1 MGKLSEFIAYL
12 EEQAANH
19 SIYVWGGQGQDHT
32 RISEAWIR
40 ERETSTDNAN
50 RAIAFWKKQ
59 VKAGYGER
67 LRAFD
72 CSGLATYYLYD
83 VKKWIPGDT
92 TANGLKG
99 KCQVLSRSELTKG
112 DWVFRV
118 YQTGKDKGKAYHI
131 GYIVDDS
138 LNVIEA
144 KGRDDGVVK
153 RNLNASGSGYWNAY
167 GRPELFRE
175 EIEGASPEDGMV
187 EVLGGSVNVRAGDN
201 TETAILGVAHK
212 GDSFLLEG
220 VSASG
225 WYKIDYDGKDGYIS
239 SRSDLTR
246 IAGDAPASFTV
257 GRLLKKTSPL
267 MTGEDVKDVQAAL
280 IAKGYSC
287 GNTGADGEFG
297 SNTQKAV
304 EAFQKAAG
312 LTADGIVGEKTTQAL
327 GGEWKAAGTT
337 WSVSRILKKTSPLM
351 KGADVKA
358 LQSALIAK
366 GYSCGGTGAD
376 GEFGKNTESAV
387 KSFQKAAGL
396 TMDGKAG
403 KNTVTKLGGV
413 WLVPL
418 G

>member
-1 MGKLSEFIAYL
+1 MGKLNDFIAYL

-19 SIYVWGGQGQDHT
+19 SIYVWGGQGQDHAT
-32 RISEAWIR
+32 VSEAWIR
-40 ERETSTDNAN
+40 EMETSQSNAE
-50 RAIAFWKKQ
+50 RVIAFWKKQ
-59 VKAGYGER
+59 VKAGYGEK

-72 CSGLATYYLYD
+72 CSGLATYYLYNL
-83 VKKWIPGDT
+83 KKLLPADT

-99 KCQVLSRSELTKG
+99 KCAMLSRGELKKG

-131 GYIVDDS
+131 GYIVDEN

-153 RNLNASGSGYWNAY
+153 RSLNASGSGYWNAY
-167 GRPELFRE
+167 GRPSIFKE
-175 EIEGASPEDGMV
+175 EMEGDSPAGSMV
-187 EVLGGSVNVRAGDN
+187 EVLGGSVNVRVGDN

-239 SRSDLTR
+239 NRSDLTR

-287 GNTGADGEFG
+287 GNAGADGEYG
-297 SNTQKAV
+297 SNTEKAV
-304 EAFQKAAG
+304 EAFQKATG
-312 LTADGIVGEKTTQAL
+312 LTADGIVGKKTVTAL

-337 WSVSRILKKTSPLM
+337 WTVSRILKKTSPLM

-358 LQSALIAK
+358 LQIALIAK

-396 TMDGKAG
+396 AVDGKAG
-403 KNTVTKLGGV
+403 ENAVTKLGGV
-413 WLVPL
+413 WK

>member
-1 MGKLSEFIAYL
+1 MGQLNDFIAYL

-32 RISEAWIR
+32 TISEAWIR

-59 VKAGYGER
+59 VKAGYGEK

-72 CSGLATYYLYD
+72 CGGLATYYLYN

-99 KCQVLSRSELTKG
+99 KCAALSRSELTKG

-118 YQTGKDKGKAYHI
+118 YSSGKAYHI
-131 GYIVDDS
+131 GYIVDES

-167 GRPELFRE
+167 GRPSIFKE
-175 EIEGASPEDGMV
+175 EIEGASPEGGMV

-225 WYKIDYDGKDGYIS
+225 WYRIDYDGKDGYIS
-239 SRSDLTR
+239 NRSDLTKVTGG
-246 IAGDAPASFTV
+246 ISPSFTV

-287 GNTGADGEFG
+287 GSTGADGEFG
-297 SNTQKAV
+297 SNTEKAV

-327 GGEWKAAGTT
+327 GGEWKAVGTT
-337 WSVSRILKKTSPLM
+337 WSVSRILRKTSPLM
-351 KGADVKA
+351 KGEDVKA
-358 LQSALIAK
+358 LQSALIGK

-396 TMDGKAG
+396 AVDGKAG
-403 KNTVTKLGGV
+403 KNTVTKLGGM
-413 WLVPL
+413 WE

>member
-1 MGKLSEFIAYL
+1 MKAENLLKQIKEMAGMNGPKEKESGGILYYRDRYGYVLS
-12 EEQAANH
+12 
-19 SIYVWGGQGQDHT
+19 GQGEMYTKELAEKWGKARRAGKSYGYFTQDCA
-32 RISEAWIR
+32 RWIGR
-40 ERETSTDNAN
+40 R
-50 RAIAFWKKQ
+50 
-59 VKAGYGER
+59 VV
-67 LRAFD
+67 D
-72 CSGLATYYLYD
+72 CSGLLVQAFRAENPQY
-83 VKKWIPGDT
+83 GDR
-92 TANGLKG
+92 TANTF
-99 KCQVLSRSELTKG
+99 RSQFAGSGPVSSLPETPGTALWKSG
-112 DWVFRV
+112 
-118 YQTGKDKGKAYHI
+118 HI
-131 GYIVDDS
+131 GVYLGGGKVLES
-138 LNVIEA
+138 RGTA
-144 KGRDDGVVK
+144 YGVVISPLSSQK
-153 RNLNASGSGYWNAY
+153 WKEWGYLRDVEY
-167 GRPELFRE
+167 GEA
-175 EIEGASPEDGMV
+175 GADTPAGGMV

-246 IAGDAPASFTV
+246 IAGEVHVSFTV

-267 MTGEDVKDVQAAL
+267 MTGEDVRDVQAAL

-297 SNTQKAV
+297 SNTESAV
-304 EAFQKAAG
+304 KSFQKAAG

-396 TMDGKAG
+396 TVDGKAG
-403 KNTVTKLGGV
+403 KNTVTKLGGK

>member
-1 MGKLSEFIAYL
+1 MGQLNDFIAYL

-32 RISEAWIR
+32 TISEAWIR

-59 VKAGYGER
+59 VKAGYGEK

-72 CSGLATYYLYD
+72 CGGLATYYLYN

-99 KCQVLSRSELTKG
+99 KCAALSRSELTKG

-153 RNLNASGSGYWNAY
+153 RSLNASGSGYWNAY

-175 EIEGASPEDGMV
+175 EIA
-187 EVLGGSVNVRAGDN
+187 GGEPDF
-201 TETAILGVAHK
+201 VA
-212 GDSFLLEG
+212 
-220 VSASG
+220 
-225 WYKIDYDGKDGYIS
+225 
-239 SRSDLTR
+239 
-246 IAGDAPASFTV
+246 
-257 GRLLKKTSPL
+257 GRLLKKTRPL
-267 MTGEDVKDVQAAL
+267 MTGEDVKDVQSAL

-287 GNTGADGEFG
+287 GNAGADGEYG
-297 SNTQKAV
+297 SNTEKAV
-304 EAFQKAAG
+304 EAFQKATG

-327 GGEWKAAGTT
+327 GGEWKTAGTT
-337 WSVSRILKKTSPLM
+337 WSVSRILRKTSPLM
-351 KGADVKA
+351 KGADVKNV
-358 LQSALIAK
+358 QTALIAK

-396 TMDGKAG
+396 AVDGKAG
-403 KNTVTKLGGV
+403 KNTIAALGGK
-413 WLVPL
+413 WE